1 VQEAKIESVQG
12 EQEGVRIIR
21 ITGAF
26 TIQTHLFEF
35 QEMVRAKTDPVVIV
49 DLSEVPYMDSA
60 ALGSLLGL
68 HVSCQKENRKYG
80 LAGVVH
86 RVQTLFAVCKVQGML
101 TCFPTVEAA
110 EKALAKR

>member
-12 EQEGVRIIR
+12 PKEGIRIIR

-35 QEMVRAKTDPVVIV
+35 QEMVRGHADPILIV

-60 ALGSLLGL
+60 ALGALLGL

-86 RVQTLFAVCKVQGML
+86 RVQTLFAVCKVEGML
-101 TCFPTVEAA
+101 TCFPTVAAA
-110 EKALAKR
+110 EEALAKR

>member
-1 VQEAKIESVQG
+1 VQEATIQNVQG
-12 EQEGVRIIR
+12 PREGVRVIR

-35 QEMVRAKTDPVVIV
+35 QEMVRGHTDPVLIV

-60 ALGSLLGL
+60 AMGALLGL
-68 HVSCQKENRKYG
+68 HVSCQKEHRKYG
-80 LAGVVH
+80 LAGIVH
-86 RVQTLFAVCKVQGML
+86 RVQTLFQVCKVEGML

-110 EKALAKR
+110 EEALAKR